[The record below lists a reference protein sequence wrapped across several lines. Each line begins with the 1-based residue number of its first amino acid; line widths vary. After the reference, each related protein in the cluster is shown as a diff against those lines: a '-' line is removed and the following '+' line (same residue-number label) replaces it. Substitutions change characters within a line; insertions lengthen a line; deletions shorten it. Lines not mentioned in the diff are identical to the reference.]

1 MKPTIPATPALP
13 NMLCLPISIFA
24 APVNVAAGALVE
36 FVGVDFMIAPVPVP
50 ARELL
55 EETGATELELLDPD
69 EDGLGLWLELSPAPS
84 SEDGVT
90 FSVAFLARS
99 VNVDMVRDLFL
110 AGLKAERIRL

>member
-1 MKPTIPATPALP
+1 MKPTIPAIPALP
-13 NMLCLPISIFA
+13 SMLCLPISIFA
-24 APVNVAAGALVE
+24 APVNVAAGALVD
-36 FVGVDFMIAPVPVP
+36 VDFMIAPVPVP

-55 EETGATELELLDPD
+55 GETGATELELLDPD

-84 SEDGVT
+84 SEGVT

-110 AGLKAERIRL
+110 AGLKAEKIRL